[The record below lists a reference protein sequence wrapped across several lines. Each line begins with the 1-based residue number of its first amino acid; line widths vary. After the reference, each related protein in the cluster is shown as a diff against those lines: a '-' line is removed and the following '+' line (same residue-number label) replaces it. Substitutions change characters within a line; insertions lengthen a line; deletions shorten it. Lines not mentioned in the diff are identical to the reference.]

1 MIWVTIGGGGGGSR
15 QVAKTSKNVQ
25 KSARWSNRQHFAVR
39 CKKENITPTSIKL
52 HSNVKGVSE
61 HFWWYYWLSSNWC
74 HMIQK
79 GHVTPTATSYHPLT
93 KAERFCRKFRNFFNH
108 YLTLCVE
115 CFIRNV
121 GVVFWNFLSRR
132 VPCWQKFQSVLRT
145 SKFEISKKKTKKFW
159 NFHSHRA
166 LCQWKRKTFVKI
178 QKFKILKNR
187 KIGLEIWWIAIFP
200 QNLAFILLT
209 VSEKTQIADSRTDD
223 DGQHPISVCYY
234 LWLWTKLKN
243 C

>member
-93 KAERFCRKFRNFFNH
+93 KAGRFCRKFRNFFHHNFDSVH
-108 YLTLCVE
+108 RMSHQKLLLLLLLLLLGHIYRYCHLWMLDWPPKSLTGFYWSHLTTNINSLYTE
-115 CFIRNV
+115 Q
-121 GVVFWNFLSRR
+121 GM
-132 VPCWQKFQSVLRT
+132 SVLQ
-145 SKFEISKKKTKKFW
+145 
-159 NFHSHRA
+159 NFHHH
-166 LCQWKRKTFVKI
+166 
-178 QKFKILKNR
+178 LKYARPGHHSWNY
-187 KIGLEIWWIAIFP
+187 IY
-200 QNLAFILLT
+200 ILLFF
-209 VSEKTQIADSRTDD
+209 
-223 DGQHPISVCYY
+223 CYTNQKVHY
-234 LWLWTKLKN
+234 VPFM
-243 C
+243 